1 MISLRSMDSVLFLL
15 GIAFVMPEAAEEE
28 LHEAGNY
35 TSDLEEAANDETK
48 LAEVYKHHFAA
59 KCGTYLA
66 QSARYVLHFAA
77 K

>member
-1 MISLRSMDSVLFLL
+1 
-15 GIAFVMPEAAEEE
+15 MPEAAEEE

-48 LAEVYKHHFAA
+48 LAEVYKHHFVA

-66 QSARYVLHFAA
+66 QSTRYVPHFAA